1 MARSRQ
7 RARPGEL
14 RNKMQGSRKQTRSG
28 CLRTS
33 LGGLSV
39 FYLEGFAL
47 MVVVVTSVISN
58 SNDDEDKLMLL
69 LMKTMM
75 QIERGVLL

>member
-33 LGGLSV
+33 LGG